1 MKINGADALIGALK
15 KSANLD
21 DIKNVVKA
29 NGSEMQ
35 KNAMRKSAV
44 DTGFMKR
51 GIAISFEDGGMT
63 AVVKSTAEYSAFV
76 NYGTRF
82 QSAQPFMT
90 PAFYEQRIK
99 FVSDMKRLMK

>member
-1 MKINGADALIGALK
+1 MKIKGTDALIGALK

-21 DIKNVVKA
+21 DVKNVIKV

-35 KNAMRKSAV
+35 KNAMRKAAV

-51 GIAISFEDGGMT
+51 GIVLSFEDGGLT
-63 AVVKSTAEYSAFV
+63 ARVTSMAAYSAFV

-82 QSAQPFMT
+82 QNSQPFMT
-90 PAFYEQRIK
+90 PAFYEQRVQ
-99 FVSDMKRLMK
+99 FVADMKRIMK

>member
-1 MKINGADALIGALK
+1 MKINGTDALIGALK

-21 DIKNVVKA
+21 DVKNVIKV

-35 KNAMRKSAV
+35 KNAMRKAAV

-51 GIAISFEDGGMT
+51 DIVLSFEDGGLT
-63 AVVKSTAEYSAFV
+63 AKVTSMAAYSAFV

-82 QSAQPFMT
+82 QNSQPFMT
-90 PAFYEQRIK
+90 PAFYEQKIK
-99 FVSDMKRLMK
+99 FISDMKRLLK

>member
-1 MKINGADALIGALK
+1 MKINGTDALIGALK

-21 DIKNVVKA
+21 DVKNVIKV

-35 KNAMRKSAV
+35 KNAMRKAAV

-51 GIAISFEDGGMT
+51 GIVLSFEDGGLT
-63 AVVKSTAEYSAFV
+63 ARVTSMAAYSAFV

-82 QSAQPFMT
+82 QNSQPFMT

-99 FVSDMKRLMK
+99 FVADMKRLMK

>member
-1 MKINGADALIGALK
+1 MKINGTDALIGALK

-21 DIKNVVKA
+21 DVKNVIKV

-35 KNAMRKSAV
+35 KNAQRKAAV

-51 GIAISFEDGGMT
+51 GIVLSFEDGGLT
-63 AVVKSTAEYSAFV
+63 AKVTSMAEYSGYV

-82 QSAQPFMT
+82 QNAQPFMT

-99 FVSDMKRLMK
+99 FVADMKRLLK